1 MLVPYPSGDLGAHD
15 DDDDVFE
22 LFLQK
27 QKIELWA
34 LRTAHSEL
42 TLAHRLDRVFE
53 VDVDAEYAAFQA
65 LTRDPVEL
73 ELVINSPSC
82 SSTV

>member
-53 VDVDAEYAAFQA
+53 VDVDAE
-65 LTRDPVEL
+65 
-73 ELVINSPSC
+73 
-82 SSTV
+82 